1 MQPNGRSSTV
11 RNWHEMDRTLK
22 LSAVLG
28 LVSGVWV
35 SFVLAFYLPV
45 LLPQTGGS
53 PPPLSAY
60 YPGLFFYIVSPL
72 AAFISAVALLVQP
85 MTRERR
91 GVVGFIAFVASLP
104 GIPLSLAYISVLLSG
119 T

>member
-1 MQPNGRSSTV
+1 MENTVLSSIE
-11 RNWHEMDRTLK
+11 RNWHELDRTLK
-22 LSAVLG
+22 LSIVLG
-28 LVSGVWV
+28 LFSGAWV
-35 SFVLAFYLPV
+35 SFVLAFYLPA
-45 LLPQTGGS
+45 LLPQAGGS

-72 AAFISAVALLVQP
+72 AAFMSAVALLVQP

-104 GIPLSLAYISVLLSG
+104 TTPLGLLYISVWFLG